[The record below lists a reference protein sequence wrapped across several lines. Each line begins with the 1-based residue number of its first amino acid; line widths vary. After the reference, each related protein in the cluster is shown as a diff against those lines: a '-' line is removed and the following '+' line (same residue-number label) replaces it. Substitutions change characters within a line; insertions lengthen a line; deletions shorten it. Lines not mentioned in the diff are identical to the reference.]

1 MKIKKETVLMSIIT
15 FATLPGVLFPCTAHS
30 FLVALVALVLEAGA
44 FLVGVLRDGDILALL
59 LPLADF
65 FAGDRP
71 RNVERLLVAGIFYPV
86 QIVYRRD
93 YGKCVLIL

>member
-15 FATLPGVLFPCTAHS
+15 FVTLPGVLFPCTAHS
-30 FLVALVALVLEAGA
+30 FLVALVLEAGA
-44 FLVGVLRDGDILALL
+44 FLVGDLRDSDISPL

-65 FAGDRP
+65 FAGTVHA
-71 RNVERLLVAGIFYPV
+71 NVERLLVACIFYPV